1 MRRWQDTVCLFVR
14 GFIVIRATLY
24 TKYTYQCKYCKIV
37 VEYMIRFRT
46 VLYGSDVE
54 TVEAKDHFKKKDEGK
69 NIIKRRIDYDFV
81 VRIFCCTFMFFRHGI
96 DQQKFEFSLARNFLT
111 ELENGENPENA
122 EFF

>member
-37 VEYMIRFRT
+37 VEHMIRFRT

-54 TVEAKDHFKKKDEGK
+54 TIEAKDHFKKKNQSK

-96 DQQKFEFSLARNFLT
+96 DQQKFEFSLARNFFDR
-111 ELENGENPENA
+111 A
-122 EFF
+122 QS